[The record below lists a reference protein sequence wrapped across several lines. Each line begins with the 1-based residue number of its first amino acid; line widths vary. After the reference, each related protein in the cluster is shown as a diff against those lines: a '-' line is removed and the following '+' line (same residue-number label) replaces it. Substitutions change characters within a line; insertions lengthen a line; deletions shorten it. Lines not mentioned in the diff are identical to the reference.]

1 MKTAAVVSFKSF
13 LLFVILLMIMRLGE
27 AVPAKDVLKE
37 GASDVGGKYSSVRK
51 LSYVSSLF
59 SLARSRLNQPAPGS
73 LLLPVFLSVNHAGR
87 LAIFRYFITVPNG
100 N

>member
-37 GASDVGGKYSSVRK
+37 GTSDVGGKYNTVRK
-51 LSYVSSLF
+51 LSYVRSLF
-59 SLARSRLNQPAPGS
+59 SLARSRLDQPTPGS
-73 LLLPVFLSVNHAGR
+73 LLLPGFLSVNHVA
-87 LAIFRYFITVPNG
+87 
-100 N
+100 